1 MDESTLNIRD
11 VIKILK
17 KRTGLILGLLFAFTV
32 TTLVVNMLIPPTYE
46 ATTTM
51 RVRQQKGLANSLLG
65 ESSSAASAQT
75 MATYGEILQSR
86 TVMVQLQEELE
97 KNKNGK
103 FTGIVGKITVAPV
116 KNTELMSV
124 KVQSGTP
131 EEAKWQANTLI
142 NVFLDRLTSLTRQQ
156 QASIR
161 EFIGQRTLEA
171 KKDLEKTEDTLE
183 KYRITQKI
191 YAPSDDIKAVVE
203 KISAMDKMS
212 AENRISMEVAQA
224 KIASA
229 QQQMG
234 NQKISIMADNAL
246 IQQYK
251 NKISEKEIELVGLT
265 ETVTDNHPKVIA
277 AKAVIS
283 ETRSKLNEEIARV
296 VSADS
301 SSSNPIHQIL
311 LRSRIEAEIDIDLA
325 KAREQALQKV
335 ISDSEKHLANLPAKE
350 LGLVR
355 VMREASVAQEIYI
368 MLAKRYEEARINE
381 VMEPTDV
388 QVVDAAYAPAKPVAP
403 RVGINTAIA
412 GLLGLFVGI
421 GLAFGLEFINRT
433 IRTADDV
440 EQYLG
445 LPVLGT
451 IPVHGSEAKPPNSF
465 ITKIT
470 GLFQEQ
476 QHRRHQRRS

>member
-1 MDESTLNIRD
+1 
-11 VIKILK
+11 
-17 KRTGLILGLLFAFTV
+17 
-32 TTLVVNMLIPPTYE
+32 
-46 ATTTM
+46 
-51 RVRQQKGLANSLLG
+51 
-65 ESSSAASAQT
+65 
-75 MATYGEILQSR
+75 
-86 TVMVQLQEELE
+86 
-97 KNKNGK
+97 
-103 FTGIVGKITVAPV
+103 
-116 KNTELMSV
+116 
-124 KVQSGTP
+124 
-131 EEAKWQANTLI
+131 
-142 NVFLDRLTSLTRQQ
+142 
-156 QASIR
+156 
-161 EFIGQRTLEA
+161 
-171 KKDLEKTEDTLE
+171 
-183 KYRITQKI
+183 
-191 YAPSDDIKAVVE
+191 
-203 KISAMDKMS
+203 
-212 AENRISMEVAQA
+212 MEVAQA

-301 SSSNPIHQIL
+301 SSSNPVHQIL
-311 LRSRIEAEIDIDLA
+311 LQSKMEAEIDIALA

-335 ISDSEKHLANLPAKE
+335 VGDSEKQLANLPAKE

-355 VMREASVAQEIYI
+355 VMREASVAQELYI

-388 QVVDAAYAPAKPVAP
+388 QVVDAAYASTKPVAP
-403 RVGINTAIA
+403 RTLINTAIA

-421 GLAFGLEFINRT
+421 GLAFGLEFLNRT

-445 LPVLGT
+445 LPVLGS
-451 IPVHGSEAKPPNSF
+451 IPDSDNEGSRRNTNFMS
-465 ITKIT
+465 TIT
-470 GLFQEQ
+470 GLIKEKQ
-476 QHRRHQRRS
+476 QHRHQRSR